1 MFGADLRSLALL
13 RVALAAL
20 VLCDVGL
27 RARDLTVF
35 YGDAGVLPRATYLE
49 LVGEGWGWSLHLLS
63 GAGWVQAGLFV
74 VAGLAALAML
84 VGWRTRAATVVTWV
98 LLCSVQQRNPLLEQ
112 GGDILLRVVLFWGM
126 FLPLGARASV
136 DRARARASARGGHG
150 AGDGEAV
157 RVLSVATVALVVQ
170 LVLVYWMTALWK
182 DSAAWR
188 TEGSALYWALQID
201 QYVSGLGRWLRG
213 YPGALTV
220 LSLVVFWFEVVGPCL
235 LLSPWRTGV
244 LRTVAVAGFVALH
257 VGVWLCLDIGL
268 FPFVSAFVMVG
279 LLPSWFWDD
288 GVPRLGAALRRV
300 ERGVAARVRG
310 RAGAPAA
317 ARLPRWAEVLCAGC
331 LVYVVWWN
339 VADLPGA
346 PVGLPGRLRFVAQV
360 TRLEQRWDMFAPAPM
375 RNDGWMVIV
384 GRLGDGRE
392 VDLMRGA
399 RALSW
404 EAPAQRGYANQR
416 WRRYLM
422 NLVAPA
428 RRGYRGPYARW
439 LCRRWRAAGV
449 GSLELVFMRERTM
462 PPGQAPEVTRLP
474 LWRETCAPARARENG
489 GKGG

>member
-1 MFGADLRSLALL
+1 MKGAWRARLGEVFGADLRSLALL
-13 RVALAAL
+13 RIALAGI

-35 YGDAGVLPRATYLE
+35 YSDDGVLPRAPYLQQ
-49 LVGEGWGWSLHLLS
+49 VGEGWRWSLHLLS
-63 GAGWVQAGLFV
+63 GASWVQAGLFAV
-74 VAGLAALAML
+74 TGLAALAML
-84 VGWRTRAATVVTWV
+84 LGWRTRAATIVTWV
-98 LLCSVQQRNPLLEQ
+98 MLCSVQQRNPLLEQ

-126 FLPLGARASV
+126 FLPLGARASL
-136 DRARARASARGGHG
+136 DRARAGESAGERE
-150 AGDGEAV
+150 GEAV
-157 RVLSVATVALVVQ
+157 RVVSVATVALLLQ

-201 QYVSGLGRWLRG
+201 QYVSGVGRWLRG
-213 YPGALTV
+213 YPAALTV
-220 LSLVVFWFEVVGPCL
+220 LTLVVFWFEVVGPCL

-244 LRTVAVAGFVALH
+244 VRTVAMVGFVALH

-268 FPFVSAFVMVG
+268 FPFVSAFVMLG
-279 LLPSWFWDD
+279 LLPSWCWDE
-288 GVPRLGAALRRV
+288 GAPRLGAALRGV
-300 ERGVAARVRG
+300 ERWLAARVRASR
-310 RAGAPAA
+310 RARAVG
-317 ARLPRWAEVLCAGC
+317 RLPRWAEVLCVAC

-346 PVGLPGRLRFVAQV
+346 RVGLPQRLRFVAQV
-360 TRLEQRWDMFAPAPM
+360 LRLEQRWDMFAPAPM
-375 RNDGWMVIV
+375 RNDGWMVIA
-384 GRLGDGRE
+384 GRMADGRE

-404 EAPAQRGYANQR
+404 QAPAQRGYVNQR

-428 RRGYRGPYARW
+428 RRGYRGPYAQW

-449 GSLELVFMRERTM
+449 ESLELVFMRERTM
-462 PPGQAPEVTRLP
+462 PPGQAPEVTRVP
-474 LWRETCAPARARENG
+474 LWRERCATAR
-489 GKGG
+489 